1 MITIGTMSARRSRFE
16 IYIDILSEI
25 KNGVNI
31 PTRIMYSA
39 NLSWRPLCTM
49 LDSLVS
55 QELIEDCS
63 NEEGGDKR
71 TKVYYKIT
79 EKGDNVLRYFNRA
92 KDLLEVEKNPMLVKH
107 QF

>member
-1 MITIGTMSARRSRFE
+1 MITIGIMSARRSKFE

-39 NLSWRPLCTM
+39 NLSWKPLCLM
-49 LDSLVS
+49 LDSLVN
-55 QELIEDCS
+55 QGLIEDFY
-63 NEEGGDKR
+63 NDEGDKR
-71 TKVYYKIT
+71 TKVYYQIT

-92 KDLLEVEKNPMLVKH
+92 KDLLEVRKDPLLIRS
-107 QF
+107 

>member
-1 MITIGTMSARRSRFE
+1 MITIGAMSARRSKFE

-25 KNGVNI
+25 KNGVVI

-39 NLSWRPLCTM
+39 NLSWKPLCAM

-55 QELIEDCS
+55 QELVEDCS
-63 NEEGGDKR
+63 NDEGDKR

-92 KDLLEVEKNPMLVKH
+92 KDLLEVEKAPILRLRA
-107 QF
+107 Q